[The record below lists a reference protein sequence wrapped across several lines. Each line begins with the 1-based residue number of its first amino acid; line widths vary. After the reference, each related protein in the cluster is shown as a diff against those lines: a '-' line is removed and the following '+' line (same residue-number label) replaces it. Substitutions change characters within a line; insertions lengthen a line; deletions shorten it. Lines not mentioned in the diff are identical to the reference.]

1 MLTLNSPQTA
11 KLEEKLM
18 NKLPVHLGIHCHQPV
33 GNFYHVIDHA
43 VERSYLPYF
52 EVALTKPDFKFS
64 IHYSGWLMEY
74 IRDNHSKLFSM
85 MKQSAKSGQAEFFS
99 GGYYEPVLA
108 SIPSIDRRE
117 QIKKL
122 NGFIEDNFK
131 VSPKGLW
138 LTERVWDS
146 SIIPDCA
153 ECGIEYVIVDD
164 YHFVA
169 AGFYESMLHSHFKTE
184 QDGCEMLI
192 FPISEKLRYLT
203 PFKEADKVADYLK
216 EVADNGGKSITI
228 FDDGEKFGLWP
239 ETYEWVYEKGWLS
252 DFIDAVVE
260 SEHSEFALFQDTA
273 KEQKPAQIAYL
284 PTVSYF
290 EMGEWSLF
298 SERTEKM
305 EELVEEMEEKYTDD
319 TTKVFVK
326 GGIWKNFLVKYPE
339 SNRIHKRT
347 TTLSRKANKS
357 GDSELLDALYK
368 AQCNDVLWHGIFGG
382 LYLPNLRNNA
392 YRFIIE
398 AEKRLEEVTD
408 AKVPS
413 VEIGDFDF
421 DGYDEAY
428 LRGESANFMFTS
440 RDCGQVIAI
449 DDKDNLFNFQNT
461 LARRKEAYHE
471 KLFEVDEK
479 ETEEPSG
486 DESIGTIHDSQTKVD
501 EEYKKYLVYDWHNKN
516 SFIDHFV
523 PEFDKEAFENVTF
536 SELGDFANQP
546 ADIKAGKSS
555 VAFERN
561 GGIYLDNAK
570 HDTSIKKSYKLLKKG
585 LGFEIKI
592 NTDTDICYVMELNL
606 HFNNMAETTING
618 TLAENY
624 DGSKS
629 KTFIIKDEHT
639 PKGVKIEFDEPTELH
654 AYIVKTLSQS
664 ESGADLTDQGICLL
678 APVRLS
684 GGKVVKGKLELV

>member
-1 MLTLNSPQTA
+1 
-11 KLEEKLM
+11 M
-18 NKLPVHLGIHCHQPV
+18 NKLPIHLGIHCHQPV
-33 GNFYHVIDHA
+33 ENFYHVVDHA
-43 VERSYLPYF
+43 VEKSYLPYF
-52 EVALTKPDFKFS
+52 EVALEKPDFRFS
-64 IHYSGWLMEY
+64 IHYSGWLLEY
-74 IRDNHSKLFSM
+74 IKNNHSKLFSM
-85 MKQSAKSGQAEFFS
+85 MKQVAKSGQAEYFS

-108 SIPSIDRRE
+108 SIPSKDRKE

-122 NGFIEDNFK
+122 NGFIEDNFE

-153 ECGIEYVIVDD
+153 EVGIEYVIVDD

-169 AGFYESMLHSHFKTE
+169 AGFHESMLHAHFKTE

-203 PFKEADKVADYLK
+203 PFKPAEDVADYLK
-216 EVADNGGKSITI
+216 EVRDSGGKSITI

-252 DFIDAVVE
+252 DFIDAVTE
-260 SEHSEFALFQDTA
+260 SDHSEFALFKDTV

-298 SERTEKM
+298 TERTEKM
-305 EELVEEMEEKYTDD
+305 EELIKELEKTHDDD

-347 TTLSRKANKS
+347 TSLSKKANES
-357 GDSELLDALYK
+357 GDTALLDSLYK

-398 AEKRLEEVTD
+398 AEKRLEEVTGI
-408 AKVPS
+408 KTPC
-413 VEIGDFDF
+413 VETGDMDY

-428 LRGESANFMFTS
+428 LRGESVNCMFVS
-440 RDCGQVIAI
+440 RDCGQIVALE
-449 DDKDNLFNFQNT
+449 DKDNLFNFQNT
-461 LARRKEAYHE
+461 LARRKEAYHD
-471 KLFEVDEK
+471 KLFASSDTAESLETDDEA
-479 ETEEPSG
+479 
-486 DESIGTIHDSQTKVD
+486 IATIHDSKTKVD
-501 EEYKKYLVYDWHNKN
+501 EEYKKYLSYDWHNKN

-523 PEFDKEAFENVTF
+523 PDFLLEDFENVTF
-536 SELGDFANQP
+536 AEMGDFANQP
-546 ADIKAGKSS
+546 AEMKVGKSS
-555 VAFERN
+555 ITFSRD
-561 GGIYLDNAK
+561 GGIYSDGEK
-570 HDTSIKKSYKLLKKG
+570 HDTNINKTFKALKNG
-585 LGFEIKI
+585 LGFEI
-592 NTDTDICYVMELNL
+592 DIKGGLDVTYVMELNL

-618 TLAENY
+618 EPLTE
-624 DGSKS
+624 DGYSPS
-629 KTFIIKDEHT
+629 ESFTIKDTNT
-639 PKGVKIEFDEPTELH
+639 PKSVKIEFDKPTELFT
-654 AYIVKTLSQS
+654 YTVKTLSQS
-664 ESGADLTDQGICLL
+664 ESGADLTDQGICILI
-678 APVRLS
+678 PFKMK
-684 GGKVVKGKLELV
+684 GGVSVKGKLELV

>member
-1 MLTLNSPQTA
+1 MS
-11 KLEEKLM
+11 
-18 NKLPVHLGIHCHQPV
+18 KLPIHLGVHCHQPV
-33 GNFYHVIDHA
+33 ENFYHVVDHA

-52 EVALTKPDFKFS
+52 EVALSKPEFRFS
-64 IHYSGWLMEY
+64 IHYSGWLLEY
-74 IRDNHSKLFSM
+74 IKNHHSKLFSM

-108 SIPSIDRRE
+108 SIPSIDRKE

-153 ECGIEYVIVDD
+153 EAGIEYVIVDD

-184 QDGCEMLI
+184 QDGQEMLI

-203 PFKEADKVADYLK
+203 PFRPAKEVGEYLK
-216 EVADNGGKSITI
+216 EVRDSGGKSITI

-239 ETYEWVYEKGWLS
+239 ETYEWVYEKEWLS
-252 DFIDAVVE
+252 DFIDEIVE
-260 SEHSEFALFQDTA
+260 SDHSEFALFQDTV

-298 SERTEKM
+298 AERTEKM
-305 EELVEEMEEKYTDD
+305 EELIKEIEKTHDDD
-319 TTKVFVK
+319 TSKVFIK

-347 TTLSRKANKS
+347 VSLSKKANQS
-357 GDSELLDALYK
+357 GDPALLDALYK

-398 AEKRLEEVTD
+398 AEKRLEEVSGIST
-408 AKVPS
+408 PS
-413 VEIGDFDF
+413 IEVGDFDY

-428 LRGESANFMFTS
+428 IRGENANFMFVS
-440 RDCGQVIAI
+440 RDGGQVAAI
-449 DDKDNLFNFQNT
+449 EDKDNLFNFQNT
-461 LARRKEAYHE
+461 LTRRKEAYHE
-471 KLFEVDEK
+471 KLFAEPEEIESVETADEA
-479 ETEEPSG
+479 
-486 DESIGTIHDSQTKVD
+486 IATIHDSGPKVD
-501 EEYKKYLVYDWHNKN
+501 EEYKKYLVYDWYNKN

-523 PEFDKEAFENVTF
+523 PEFNAEEFKNVTF
-536 SELGDFANQP
+536 SEMGDFVNQP
-546 ADIKAGKSS
+546 AEMKTDKAS
-555 VAFERN
+555 VIFTRE
-561 GGIYLDNAK
+561 GGLYKDGVK
-570 HDTSIKKSYKLLKKG
+570 HDTRMEKTYTPVKNG
-585 LGFEIKI
+585 LGFEI
-592 NTDTDICYVMELNL
+592 DIKGGLDSVYVMELNL
-606 HFNNMAETTING
+606 HFNNMADATING
-618 TLAENY
+618 KPLSDEVFTP
-624 DGSKS
+624 S
-629 KTFIIKDEHT
+629 KTFIIKDTNT
-639 PKGVKIEFDEPTELH
+639 PKSVKIEFDKPAELST
-654 AYIVKTLSQS
+654 YIVKTLSQS

-678 APVRLS
+678 IPFKME
-684 GGKVVKGKLELV
+684 GGLNVKGKLELI

>member
-1 MLTLNSPQTA
+1 MS
-11 KLEEKLM
+11 
-18 NKLPVHLGIHCHQPV
+18 KLPIHLGIHCHQPV
-33 GNFYHVIDHA
+33 ENFYHVVDHA

-52 EVALTKPDFKFS
+52 EVALSKPDFRFS
-64 IHYSGWLMEY
+64 IHYSGWLLEY
-74 IRDNHSKLFSM
+74 IKNNHSKLFSM
-85 MKQSAKSGQAEFFS
+85 MRQAAKSGQAECFS

-108 SIPSIDRRE
+108 SIPSIDRKE

-169 AGFYESMLHSHFKTE
+169 AGFYESMLHAHFKTE

-203 PFKEADKVADYLK
+203 PFRPAKDVGAYLK
-216 EVADNGGKSITI
+216 EVRDAGGKSITI

-239 ETYEWVYEKGWLS
+239 ETYEWVYEKEWLS
-252 DFIDAVVE
+252 DFIDEIVE
-260 SEHSEFALFQDTA
+260 SDHSRFALFRDTV
-273 KEQKPAQIAYL
+273 KEQRPAQIAYL

-298 SERTEKM
+298 AERTEKM
-305 EELVEEMEEKYTDD
+305 EELVKEIEKTHEDD
-319 TTKVFVK
+319 TAKVFVK

-347 TTLSRKANKS
+347 VSLSRKANEA
-357 GDSELLDALYK
+357 GDPALLDALYK

-398 AEKRLEEVTD
+398 AEKRYEEV
-408 AKVPS
+408 AKLTKPS
-413 VEIGDFDF
+413 VETGDFDF

-428 LRGESANFMFTS
+428 MRGENANFMFVS
-440 RDCGQVIAI
+440 RDGGQVVAI
-449 DDKDNLFNFQNT
+449 EDKENCFNFQNT
-461 LARRKEAYHE
+461 LSRRKEAYHE
-471 KLFEVDEK
+471 KLFAEPEEAEPT
-479 ETEEPSG
+479 ETEDI
-486 DESIGTIHDSQTKVD
+486 DEEAIATIHDSGAKVD
-501 EEYKKYLVYDWHNKN
+501 EEYKKYLVYDWYNKN

-523 PEFDKEAFENVTF
+523 PDFLLEEFENVTF
-536 SELGDFANQP
+536 AEMGDFVNQP
-546 ADIKAGKSS
+546 AEMKAGKTS
-555 VAFERN
+555 VTFTRE
-561 GGIYLDNAK
+561 GGLYMDGTK
-570 HDTSIKKSYKLLKKG
+570 HGTSVKKTYKSLKNG
-585 LGFEIKI
+585 LGFEIDI
-592 NTDTDICYVMELNL
+592 NSETEATYVLELNL
-606 HFNNMAETTING
+606 HFNNMSGAEING
-618 TLAENY
+618 EPLSDEGYAP
-624 DGSKS
+624 S
-629 KTFIIKDEHT
+629 KTFIIKDTNT
-639 PKGVKIEFDEPTELH
+639 PKSVKIEFDQPTELFT
-654 AYIVKTLSQS
+654 YITKTLSQS

-678 APVRLS
+678 IPFRMQ
-684 GGKVVKGKLELV
+684 GGLNVKGKLEII